1 MAPER
6 VDPAARREEILSF
19 PIRVSARADC
29 TAARVDGVT
38 AEADAAED
46 RGLPP
51 FGLGGPPATPTGRVA
66 EHMTALLRH
75 AREPHRRAVDRLTEL
90 LRSTVTLMAQQPDL
104 ARVLVDLWAAERT
117 PALAG
122 TPDMAAVYRD
132 HRAVVTELLREGVR
146 EGDLR
151 PGTGPAEA
159 AVLVGSIEGC
169 LVRWLIDPSVPCEE
183 LSDPMIEVYLSGL
196 RDDRT

>member
-6 VDPAARREEILSF
+6 VDQAARRAEVLSST
-19 PIRVSARADC
+19 IRVSARADL
-29 TAARVDGVT
+29 AAPRVQDVT

-51 FGLGGPPATPTGRVA
+51 FGFGGPPATPAGRVA

-75 AREPHRRAVDRLTEL
+75 ARQPQRRAVDRLTEL
-90 LRSTVTLMAQQPDL
+90 LRSTVALMAQQPDL
-104 ARVLVDLWAAERT
+104 DRVLVDLWAAERT

-132 HRAVVTELLREGVR
+132 HRAVVTELLREGAR

-159 AVLVGSIEGC
+159 AVLVGAVEGC

-183 LSDPMIEVYLSGL
+183 LSEPMIEVYLSGL
-196 RDDRT
+196 RDDRA